1 VFLLDEVQQL
11 WLHARCLKKFTFK
24 LFMSFIFG
32 DAGLICVWYLTLSLI
47 VPSRENKGDV
57 VVVVVVEMCN
67 QALC

>member
-1 VFLLDEVQQL
+1 
-11 WLHARCLKKFTFK
+11 
-24 LFMSFIFG
+24 MSFIFG

-57 VVVVVVEMCN
+57 VVVVVEMCN